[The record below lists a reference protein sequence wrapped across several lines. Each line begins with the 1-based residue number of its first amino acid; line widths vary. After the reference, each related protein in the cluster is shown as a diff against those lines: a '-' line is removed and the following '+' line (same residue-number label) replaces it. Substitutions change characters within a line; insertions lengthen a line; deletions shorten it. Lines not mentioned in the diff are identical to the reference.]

1 MEPEVGAVT
10 WLTITQC
17 VTLIRELDAE
27 GRGIS
32 RWQLRRRLERWDIT
46 AGGKLLRWRGA
57 EGGIREV
64 NAAVLRQLL
73 RADPI
78 ERELEMAE
86 VHERIDVIADSV
98 RALRGRSRKH
108 GIRLDAHEKR
118 LEAQKRAISALQACS
133 QALVEA

>member
-1 MEPEVGAVT
+1 MTNPT

-17 VTLIRELDAE
+17 VALIRELDAA

-32 RWQLRRRLERWDIT
+32 RWQLRRRLEQWDVT
-46 AGGKLLRWRGA
+46 AKGRLLRWRGA

-78 ERELEMAE
+78 ERELELAE
-86 VHERIDVIADSV
+86 VHERIDVLDDRM
-98 RALRGRSRKH
+98 RALRGRARKH
-108 GIRLDAHEKR
+108 GERLDNHEKR
-118 LEAQKRAISALQACS
+118 LVAQKQAISALEACS
-133 QALVEA
+133 RALAEA

>member
-1 MEPEVGAVT
+1 MTPT

-17 VTLIRELDAE
+17 VALIRELDAA

-32 RWQLRRRLERWDIT
+32 RWQLRRRLERWDLT
-46 AGGKLLRWRGA
+46 AKGRLLRWRGA

-78 ERELEMAE
+78 EQELALAE

-108 GIRLDAHEKR
+108 GKRLDNHEKR
-118 LEAQKRAISALQACS
+118 LCAQKQAIAALEACS
-133 QALVEA
+133 RALVEA

>member
-1 MEPEVGAVT
+1 MSKPT

-32 RWQLRRRLERWDIT
+32 RWQLRRRLERWDVT
-46 AGGKLLRWRGA
+46 AKGRLLRWRSA
-57 EGGIREV
+57 PGGVREV

-78 ERELEMAE
+78 DREMELAE
-86 VHERIDVIADSV
+86 VHERIDVVADSV
-98 RALRGRSRKH
+98 RALRGRSRRH
-108 GIRLDAHEKR
+108 GIRLDNHEKR
-118 LEAQKRAISALQACS
+118 LVAQKQAISALEACS
-133 QALVEA
+133 RALAEA

>member
-1 MEPEVGAVT
+1 MTPT

-17 VTLIRELDAE
+17 VALIRELDAA

-32 RWQLRRRLERWDIT
+32 RWQLRRRLERWDLT
-46 AGGKLLRWRGA
+46 AKGRLLRWRGA

-78 ERELEMAE
+78 EHERALSE
-86 VHERIDVIADSV
+86 VHERIDALSDRVSAV
-98 RALRGRSRKH
+98 RSRGRKH
-108 GIRLDAHEKR
+108 AQRLDDHEKR
-118 LEAQKRAISALQACS
+118 LTAQRKAIEALKTAAD
-133 QALVEA
+133 ALVDA